1 MGIPGTNL
9 IMDPTT
15 DNHIFSNGDKNK
27 LSLLSAMSNFVDAV
41 NSMDQTVMVPCKL
54 LDIHDDVN
62 DKAVLPVSAEST
74 SSDLYTKYIMLN
86 AIRTE
91 LIRGHASESEDDE
104 DGENEKNGQMSEADE
119 QAKQLAKNFRHH
131 LKGLFSVLHQLTES
145 AQCLT
150 KRYQDSLNNDLMK
163 STL

>member
-1 MGIPGTNL
+1 
-9 IMDPTT
+9 
-15 DNHIFSNGDKNK
+15 
-27 LSLLSAMSNFVDAV
+27 
-41 NSMDQTVMVPCKL
+41 
-54 LDIHDDVN
+54 
-62 DKAVLPVSAEST
+62 
-74 SSDLYTKYIMLN
+74 MLN

-91 LIRGHASESEDDE
+91 LIRGHTSESEDDE
-104 DGENEKNGQMSEADE
+104 EDGEKNGQMTEADE
-119 QAKQLAKNFRHH
+119 QAKQLASNFRHH